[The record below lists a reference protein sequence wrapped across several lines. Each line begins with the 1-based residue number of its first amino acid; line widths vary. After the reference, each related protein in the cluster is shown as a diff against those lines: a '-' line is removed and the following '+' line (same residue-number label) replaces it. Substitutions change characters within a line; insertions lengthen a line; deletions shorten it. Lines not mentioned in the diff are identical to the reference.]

1 MRESGRRPSSE
12 QGSLF
17 ASLEPP
23 AEIATVADDAPLAER
38 MRPRSVDEFAGQ
50 HHLVGAQ
57 RLLREMIEGAR
68 LHSLLLWGPPGSGK
82 TTLARLIAA
91 ASGAHCL
98 HFSAVLSGLKE
109 LRAAVEQ
116 ARELRRR
123 DGRPCVLFVDE
134 IHRFNKAQQDAFLP
148 HVEDGTVVLVGA
160 TTENPSFE
168 VIAPLL
174 SRCSVVVLHALEES
188 AMATIIDRGL
198 ADRERGLGTRHQTIE
213 PAARLFLIERAQ
225 GDARTGLNILEAAS
239 DLAVRR
245 GEEVLALPL
254 LEEAAQH
261 RALHYDK
268 SGEEH
273 YNVISAFIK
282 SMRGSDPDA
291 AVYWLMRMLAAGEDP
306 LFIARRM
313 VIFAAEDV
321 GNADP
326 QALVIA
332 VAARDAFAFVGL
344 PEGRIPLAQAV
355 VYLATALKSN
365 ASYRAMLAAAADV
378 DAHGSLQVPSHLRNA
393 PTRLMRD
400 LGYGAGYQYAHDRE
414 NALVEHDHL
423 PEPLSGRRYYEP
435 SERGAEAEIRVRLAR
450 SRQGRKQGG

>member
-1 MRESGRRPSSE
+1 MNSSGRRTASG

-17 ASLEPP
+17 VRDEAKTVEPHR
-23 AEIATVADDAPLAER
+23 DAPLAER
-38 MRPRSVDEFAGQ
+38 MRPRDIAEFAGQ
-50 HHLVGAQ
+50 HHLVDPQ
-57 RLLREMIEGAR
+57 RLLREMIDGGR

-91 ASGAHCL
+91 ASAAHCL
-98 HFSAVLSGLKE
+98 HFSAVLSGIKE
-109 LRAAVEQ
+109 LRAAVDE

-148 HVEDGTVVLVGA
+148 HVEDGTVVLIGA

-174 SRCSVVVLHALEES
+174 SRCSVVVLRALEDGD
-188 AMATIIDRGL
+188 MGGIVDRAL
-198 ADRERGLGTRHQTIE
+198 SDVERGLGERGQTLE
-213 PAARLFLIERAQ
+213 PAARSFLLAHAQ
-225 GDARTGLNILEAAS
+225 GDARSALNTLEAAS
-239 DLAVRR
+239 DLALRR
-245 GEEVLALPL
+245 DEPTLTVAV

-261 RALHYDK
+261 RALLYDK

-306 LFIARRM
+306 RFIARRM

-326 QALVIA
+326 RALQVA
-332 VAARDAFAFVGL
+332 VAARDAFEFVGL
-344 PEGRIPLAQAV
+344 PEGRIPLAQGV
-355 VYLATALKSN
+355 VYLATAPKSN
-365 ASYRAMLAAAADV
+365 ASYKAMLAAAADV
-378 DAHGSLQVPSHLRNA
+378 EEHGALAVPAHLRNA
-393 PTRLMRD
+393 PTRLLRE
-400 LGYGAGYQYAHDRE
+400 LGYGQGYQYAHDSPD
-414 NALVEHDHL
+414 ALIDQQHL
-423 PEPLSGRRYYEP
+423 PDALRGRRYYQP
-435 SERGAEAEIRVRLAR
+435 TDRGAEAEIRSRLEQAQR
-450 SRQGRKQGG
+450 RRRGEP